1 VAVGGQQYVGPY
13 RLLRIVKTGKNTQ
26 VWAAIN
32 DQDQSR
38 CALKLLLEEFRRNRE
53 HLAFMKNEF
62 AVGRS
67 LRSERVIR
75 IDDYAVSHKI
85 PYLVMEFFPYPNM
98 KEIINQAVDGE
109 RMLDRIAFLL
119 PTLIERA
126 AEGLEY
132 VNAQGWVHRD
142 IKPDNFLVNLEG
154 EVKLID
160 FALAIRAKTGL
171 GKLLARRAKVQGT
184 RSYMSPEQVLG
195 KPLTLSSDI
204 YNFGCTI
211 FHLATG
217 RPPYTGVT
225 SNDLLTKHLR
235 AAVPVAEAYNRN
247 LTTEFSELLQSTMA
261 KRPKS
266 RPADIAEFL
275 RVFRAIP
282 MFKKP
287 PPRPVATA
295 DEENAA

>member
-1 VAVGGQQYVGPY
+1 LAVAGQQYVGPY
-13 RLLRIVKTGKNTQ
+13 RLLRIIKTGKQCQ

-38 CALKLLLEEFRRNRE
+38 CAIKLLLEEFRRDRE
-53 HLAFMKNEF
+53 QIGAMKNEF
-62 AVGRS
+62 AVGRA
-67 LRSERVIR
+67 LRNDRVIR

-98 KEIINQAVDGE
+98 KEIIHQVVEGE
-109 RMLDRIAFLL
+109 KVLEKVAFLL

-132 VNAQGWVHRD
+132 MNSKGWVHRD
-142 IKPDNFLVNLEG
+142 IKPDNFLVNLAG

-160 FALAIRAKTGL
+160 FALAVRAKTGMA
-171 GKLLARRAKVQGT
+171 KLLARRAKVQGT

-195 KPLTLSSDI
+195 KPLDVSSDI

-211 FHLATG
+211 FHLTTG
-217 RPPYTGVT
+217 RLPYTGVS
-225 SNDLLTKHLR
+225 SNELLTKHLR
-235 AAVPVAEAYNRN
+235 AAVPAAEAYNRK
-247 LTTEFSELLQSTMA
+247 LTTEFSELLQAMMA

-266 RPADIAEFL
+266 RPANVGEFL
-275 RVFRAIP
+275 KRFRSIQ
-282 MFKKP
+282 MFKEP
-287 PPRPVATA
+287 PPRPPAA
-295 DEENAA
+295 DDENES